1 MAGWEIQKSFIMY
14 PKDWNTLEF
23 TKSSQMALSTCITD
37 DCYLSFI
44 NTSSEMNTENKKN
57 VEDENTLLDF
67 ISFLSDLAAS
77 ASCSYLVS
85 LQYPSSSHQSTS
97 ARTPSR
103 ALKQ

>member
-1 MAGWEIQKSFIMY
+1 MY

-23 TKSSQMALSTCITD
+23 TKSFTD
-37 DCYLSFI
+37 GFI
-44 NTSSEMNTENKKN
+44 NMYQRWLLLIIHQHKLWNEYWKQKKK
-57 VEDENTLLDF
+57 VEDENTLVDF
-67 ISFLSDLAAS
+67 ISFLSDPAAS

-97 ARTPSR
+97 ARTPSK